1 MFIRYTI
8 AADKTR
14 LRINKYNIFKIE
26 QVQDF
31 PTFIYLIS
39 IDKIDIRM
47 EMNKLITLDTYY
59 INYNSYGIRNNLY
72 IHNIL
77 LTSDNIDY
85 MEHIQIKIGKYTY
98 YSVKDIV
105 EQENLLHAIKVLS
118 AFILYMNSYNVY
130 AI

>member
-8 AADKTR
+8 AADKTS

-31 PTFIYLIS
+31 PTFIHLIS

-77 LTSDNIDY
+77 ITSDNIGY
-85 MEHIQIKIGKYTY
+85 MEHIQFKIGKCTY
-98 YSVKDIV
+98 YSVKDIL
-105 EQENLLHAIKVLS
+105 EQVDLLHAIKVLS
-118 AFILYMNSYNVY
+118 
-130 AI
+130 